1 MVPPQ
6 SLSAGATSSGPD
18 GCSSPPLA
26 LPAVSKVTA
35 PTLLV
40 KAVDRR
46 DQLS

>member
-6 SLSAGATSSGPD
+6 SLSVGAASSGP
-18 GCSSPPLA
+18 GRFYSPPLA
-26 LPAVSKVTA
+26 LPAVSKGKA